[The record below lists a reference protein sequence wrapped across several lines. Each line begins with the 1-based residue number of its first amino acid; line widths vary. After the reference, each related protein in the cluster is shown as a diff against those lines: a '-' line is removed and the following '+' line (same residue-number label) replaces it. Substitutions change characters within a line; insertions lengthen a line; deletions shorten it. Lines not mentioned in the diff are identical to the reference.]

1 MNSSF
6 QIKYT
11 PKSCQ
16 PSTNLVIGDNLAYF
30 DWWVEFSSRNV
41 VIAGLIENS
50 HIYCDFFFL
59 LVCGLRC
66 VQASKEYG
74 HINLWLRIVDII

>member
-50 HIYCDFFFL
+50 HIYCDFFLF
-59 LVCGLRC
+59 VGLWATMC
-66 VQASKEYG
+66 SSFK
-74 HINLWLRIVDII
+74 RIWAYKSVAK